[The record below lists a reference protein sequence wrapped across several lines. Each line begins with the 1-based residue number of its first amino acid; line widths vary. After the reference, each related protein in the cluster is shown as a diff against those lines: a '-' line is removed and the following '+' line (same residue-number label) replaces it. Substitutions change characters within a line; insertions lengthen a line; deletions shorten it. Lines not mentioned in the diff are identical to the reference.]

1 MQTQPR
7 SDALVAAY
15 IEQDP
20 THPGKD
26 EARLKA
32 YGVSVWAIIG
42 KWKAA
47 NGDLAKVAAEY
58 AVPTEA
64 VEAAVAYYERYK
76 AFIDNRLAAND
87 PEEEGRVRE
96 MLLDDPDERVR
107 RYLEADPRYLGAAE
121 VRLKGYSVSVWAIIG
136 YWKATGDLAEV
147 AAGYDVPVEAV
158 EAALVYY
165 HRNRAIVDARLDA
178 NLMA

>member
-7 SDALVAAY
+7 SDTLVAAY

-20 THPGKD
+20 NHPGKD
-26 EARLKA
+26 EARLKT

-47 NGDLAKVAAEY
+47 NGDLAEVAAEY
-58 AVPTEA
+58 DVPTEA

-76 AFIDNRLAAND
+76 ASIDNRLAAND
-87 PEEEGRVRE
+87 PEEEDRVRDA
-96 MLLDDPDERVR
+96 LLNDPDERVR

-121 VRLKGYSVSVWAIIG
+121 VRLKGYGVSVWAIIG
-136 YWKATGDLAEV
+136 YWKATGDLAEA

-165 HRNRAIVDARLDA
+165 HRNRAIIDARLDT
-178 NLMA
+178 NLTA